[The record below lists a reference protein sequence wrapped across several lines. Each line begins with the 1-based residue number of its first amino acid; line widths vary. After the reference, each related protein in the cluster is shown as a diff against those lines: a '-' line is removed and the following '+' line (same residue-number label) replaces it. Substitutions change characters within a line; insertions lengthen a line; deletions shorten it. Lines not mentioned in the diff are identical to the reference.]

1 MAESYLNTREA
12 TMHNNDPSKTKYRVT
27 IGHSEV
33 IVEGGSIEE
42 AIVNA
47 RQQLTLEL
55 PRLYDVIH
63 SLDSTLFGV
72 EQTA

>member
-1 MAESYLNTREA
+1 
-12 TMHNNDPSKTKYRVT
+12 MHNNDPLKMKYRVT

-33 IVEGGSIEE
+33 IVGGGSIEE
-42 AIVNA
+42 AIANA

-63 SLDSTLFGV
+63 SLDSALFGV
-72 EQTA
+72 ERAA